1 MKKYDRLIAVGA
13 EICYNYSAKNLSTF
27 KSGGTFDRL
36 IYPTRSDTLGEV
48 VDILKD
54 GGFKVLGMGSNTL
67 VSDYGVEEDTLSL
80 VRLNDHKVMKDG
92 IYADAG
98 LNMIVLSKIARDN
111 GFTGLEFMTGI
122 PGSVGGGIFMNAGA
136 YESEIKDVIEYADV
150 IKDGKPV
157 RLTRDEIPFSYRNS
171 GFKDEVI
178 VGAKFSLKEGNPII
192 ISSRMKNYATHR
204 RERQPNLPSLGSVF
218 KKVGDIGAGY
228 YIEQAGLKG
237 VRIGGAE
244 VSQKHAN
251 FIVNVAN
258 ATSGDFVSLVTL
270 IENSVYEKFG
280 VKLER
285 EVRYIG
291 RGLENI

>member
-1 MKKYDRLIAVGA
+1 
-13 EICYNYSAKNLSTF
+13 
-27 KSGGTFDRL
+27 
-36 IYPTRSDTLGEV
+36 
-48 VDILKD
+48 
-54 GGFKVLGMGSNTL
+54 
-67 VSDYGVEEDTLSL
+67 
-80 VRLNDHKVMKDG
+80 
-92 IYADAG
+92 
-98 LNMIVLSKIARDN
+98 
-111 GFTGLEFMTGI
+111 
-122 PGSVGGGIFMNAGA
+122 MNAGA

-251 FIVNVAN
+251 FIINVAN

>member
-27 KSGGTFDRL
+27 RSGGTLDKL
-36 IYPTRSDTLGEV
+36 IYPTKSDSV
-48 VDILKD
+48 SDIVDILKEEK
-54 GGFKVLGMGSNTL
+54 FTVLGLGSNTL
-67 VSDYGVEEDTLSL
+67 VSDYGVAEDVLSL
-80 VRLNDHKVMKDG
+80 VKLNDHKVMKDG

-98 LNMIVLSKIARDN
+98 VNMIILSKIARDN

-136 YESEIKDVIEYADV
+136 YESEIKDVVEYVDV
-150 IKDGKPV
+150 IKDGKTV
-157 RLTRDEIPFSYRNS
+157 RLQRDEIPFKYRSS
-171 GFKDEVI
+171 GLDGVVI
-178 VGAKFSLKEGNPII
+178 IGAKFSLKKGNPII
-192 ISSRMKNYATHR
+192 ISSRMKTYAGHR

-218 KKVGDIGAGY
+218 KKVKDTGAGY

-237 VRIGGAE
+237 VRVGGAE
-244 VSQKHAN
+244 VSLKHAN
-251 FIVNVAN
+251 FIVNIGN

-270 IENSVYEKFG
+270 IEKSVYEKFG

>member
-1 MKKYDRLIAVGA
+1 
-13 EICYNYSAKNLSTF
+13 
-27 KSGGTFDRL
+27 
-36 IYPTRSDTLGEV
+36 
-48 VDILKD
+48 
-54 GGFKVLGMGSNTL
+54 
-67 VSDYGVEEDTLSL
+67 
-80 VRLNDHKVMKDG
+80 
-92 IYADAG
+92 
-98 LNMIVLSKIARDN
+98 
-111 GFTGLEFMTGI
+111 
-122 PGSVGGGIFMNAGA
+122 
-136 YESEIKDVIEYADV
+136 
-150 IKDGKPV
+150 
-157 RLTRDEIPFSYRNS
+157 
-171 GFKDEVI
+171 
-178 VGAKFSLKEGNPII
+178 
-192 ISSRMKNYATHR
+192 MKNYATHR

-251 FIVNVAN
+251 FIINVAN